1 MKFFGASYL
10 RYILEFI
17 IIITGVV
24 LSFYLD
30 DLRQLNEKESYK
42 DTLIEELL
50 ITSEEDLKQIK
61 KITYDLNQ
69 VQVFIKQL
77 LSDLEDKQKNI
88 SDAEVAEKYLF
99 ITQKMS
105 VSFFPQNGTFNQLI
119 STGSIELIDSKEFR
133 RVLLNNYT
141 HYYERNSANNRTLD
155 DLYLAFGANIDP
167 KITVSSIEEEDASFI
182 YSDQVV
188 SSYDIDH
195 EFYLS
200 NTFKAYLL
208 TAQSM
213 VGKNIDMLEIFSKS
227 YSEIITLANKEIS

>member
-1 MKFFGASYL
+1 MYK
-10 RYILEFI
+10 RQILEFI

-50 ITSEEDLKQIK
+50 VTSQEDLKQIE
-61 KITYDLNQ
+61 KITLDLNK
-69 VQVFIKQL
+69 VQAFIKEL
-77 LSDLEDKQKNI
+77 LLDLEDEQKDI
-88 SDAEVAEKYLF
+88 SDSEIAEKYLF

-167 KITVSSIEEEDASFI
+167 NITVSSIEKEDASFI
-182 YSDQVV
+182 YSDLVV

-227 YSEIITLANKEIS
+227 YSEIIALANKEIS

>member
-1 MKFFGASYL
+1 MKVFGANYF

-50 ITSEEDLKQIK
+50 VTSQEDLKQIE
-61 KITYDLNQ
+61 KITLDLNK
-69 VQVFIKQL
+69 VQLFIKEL
-77 LSDLEDKQKNI
+77 LLDLEDKQKNI
-88 SDAEVAEKYLF
+88 SDSEIAEKYLF

-167 KITVSSIEEEDASFI
+167 NITVTSIEKEDASFI
-182 YSDQVV
+182 YSDLVV
-188 SSYDIDH
+188 SSYEIDH

-213 VGKNIDMLEIFSKS
+213 VGKNIDMLKIFSKS
-227 YSEIITLANKEIS
+227 YSKIIALANKEIS

>member
-1 MKFFGASYL
+1 MKVFGANYF

-50 ITSEEDLKQIK
+50 VTSQEDLKQIE
-61 KITYDLNQ
+61 KITLDLNK
-69 VQVFIKQL
+69 VQAFIKEL
-77 LSDLEDKQKNI
+77 LLDLEDEQKDI
-88 SDAEVAEKYLF
+88 SDSEIAEKYLF

-141 HYYERNSANNRTLD
+141 HYYERNSANN
-155 DLYLAFGANIDP
+155 FFSG
-167 KITVSSIEEEDASFI
+167 SI
-182 YSDQVV
+182 Q
-188 SSYDIDH
+188 
-195 EFYLS
+195 
-200 NTFKAYLL
+200 K
-208 TAQSM
+208 
-213 VGKNIDMLEIFSKS
+213 
-227 YSEIITLANKEIS
+227 

>member
-1 MKFFGASYL
+1 
-10 RYILEFI
+10 
-17 IIITGVV
+17 
-24 LSFYLD
+24 
-30 DLRQLNEKESYK
+30 
-42 DTLIEELL
+42 
-50 ITSEEDLKQIK
+50 
-61 KITYDLNQ
+61 
-69 VQVFIKQL
+69 
-77 LSDLEDKQKNI
+77 
-88 SDAEVAEKYLF
+88 
-99 ITQKMS
+99 MS

-167 KITVSSIEEEDASFI
+167 KITVSSIEKDDASFI
-182 YSDQVV
+182 YSDQAV
-188 SSYDIDH
+188 SAFDIDP

-227 YSEIITLANKEIS
+227 YTDIITLANKEIS

>member
-1 MKFFGASYL
+1 MKVFGANYF

-50 ITSEEDLKQIK
+50 VTSQEDLKQIE
-61 KITYDLNQ
+61 KITLDLNK
-69 VQVFIKQL
+69 VQSFIKEL
-77 LSDLEDKQKNI
+77 LLYLEDKQKNI
-88 SDAEVAEKYLF
+88 SDSEIAEKYLF

-167 KITVSSIEEEDASFI
+167 NITVTSIEKEDASFI
-182 YSDQVV
+182 YSDLVV
-188 SSYDIDH
+188 SSYEIDH

-213 VGKNIDMLEIFSKS
+213 VGKNIDMLKIFSKS
-227 YSEIITLANKEIS
+227 YSEIIALANKEIS

>member
-1 MKFFGASYL
+1 MKFNPFNYVRYL
-10 RYILEFI
+10 LEFV
-17 IIITGVV
+17 IIITGVL

-30 DLRQLNEKESYK
+30 DLRQLGEKESYK

-50 ITSEEDLKQIK
+50 VTSQEDLKQIE
-61 KITYDLNQ
+61 KITEDLTI
-69 VQVFIKQL
+69 V
-77 LSDLEDKQKNI
+77 QKNI
-88 SDAEVAEKYLF
+88 AEILADIEDGKKDLNDAEVAEKYLF
-99 ITQKMS
+99 IIQKMS

-141 HYYERNSANNRTLD
+141 HYYDRNSANNRTLD

-167 KITVSSIEEEDASFI
+167 KITVTSTEQEDASFI
-182 YSDQVV
+182 YSDMVV
-188 SSYDIDH
+188 SSYDIDQK
-195 EFYLS
+195 FYLS

-213 VGKNIDMLEIFSKS
+213 VGKNIDMLQIFSKS
-227 YSEIITLANKEIS
+227 YREIIALANKEIS

>member
-1 MKFFGASYL
+1 MKVFGANYF

-50 ITSEEDLKQIK
+50 VTSQEDLKQIE
-61 KITYDLNQ
+61 KITLDLNK
-69 VQVFIKQL
+69 VQAFIKEL
-77 LSDLEDKQKNI
+77 LLDLEDEQKDI
-88 SDAEVAEKYLF
+88 SDSEIAEKYLF

-119 STGSIELIDSKEFR
+119 STGSIELIDSKKFR

-167 KITVSSIEEEDASFI
+167 NITVSSIEKEDASFI
-182 YSDQVV
+182 YSDLVV

-227 YSEIITLANKEIS
+227 YTEIIALANKEIS

>member
-1 MKFFGASYL
+1 MKIIGNNYI

-50 ITSEEDLKQIK
+50 ITSEEDLKQIE

-119 STGSIELIDSKEFR
+119 STGSIELIDSKKFR

-141 HYYERNSANNRTLD
+141 HYFERNSANNRTLD

-188 SSYDIDH
+188 SSYDIDQD
-195 EFYLS
+195 FYLS

>member
-1 MKFFGASYL
+1 MKIIANNYI
-10 RYILEFI
+10 RYVLEFI

-30 DLRQLNEKESYK
+30 DLRQLNDKESYK

-50 ITSEEDLKQIK
+50 VTSQEDLKQIE
-61 KITYDLNQ
+61 KITVDLNQ
-69 VQVFIKQL
+69 VQAFIKEFL
-77 LSDLEDKQKNI
+77 TDIEDGKKDI
-88 SDAEVAEKYLF
+88 SDAEIAEKYLF

-119 STGSIELIDSKEFR
+119 STGSIELIDSKKFR

-167 KITVSSIEEEDASFI
+167 KITVSSIEKEDASFI

-188 SSYDIDH
+188 SSYDIDQK
-195 EFYLS
+195 FYLS

>member
-1 MKFFGASYL
+1 MKFNPFNYIRYL
-10 RYILEFI
+10 LEFL
-17 IIITGVV
+17 IIITGVL

-30 DLRQLNEKESYK
+30 DLRQLGEKESYK

-50 ITSEEDLKQIK
+50 VTSQEDLKHEILADIEDGK
-61 KITYDLNQ
+61 KDLAD
-69 VQVFIKQL
+69 
-77 LSDLEDKQKNI
+77 ST
-88 SDAEVAEKYLF
+88 VAEKYLF

-141 HYYERNSANNRTLD
+141 HYYDRNSANNRTLD

-167 KITVSSIEEEDASFI
+167 KITVTSTEQDDASFI
-182 YSDQVV
+182 YSDMVV
-188 SSYDIDH
+188 SSYDIDQK
-195 EFYLS
+195 FYLS

-213 VGKNIDMLEIFSKS
+213 VGKNIDMLQIFSES
-227 YSEIITLANKEIS
+227 YKEIIALANNEIS

>member
-1 MKFFGASYL
+1 MKVFGANYF

-50 ITSEEDLKQIK
+50 VTSQEDLKQIE
-61 KITYDLNQ
+61 KITLDLNK
-69 VQVFIKQL
+69 VQAFIKEL
-77 LSDLEDKQKNI
+77 LLDLEDEQKDI
-88 SDAEVAEKYLF
+88 SDSEIAEKYLF

-155 DLYLAFGANIDP
+155 DLYLAFGANTDP
-167 KITVSSIEEEDASFI
+167 NITVSSIEKEDASFI
-182 YSDQVV
+182 YSDLVV

-227 YSEIITLANKEIS
+227 YSEIIALANKEIS

>member
-30 DLRQLNEKESYK
+30 DLRQLSEKESYK

-50 ITSEEDLKQIK
+50 VTSQEDLKQIE
-61 KITYDLNQ
+61 KITLDLNK
-69 VQVFIKQL
+69 VQAFIKEL
-77 LSDLEDKQKNI
+77 LLDLEDEQKDI
-88 SDAEVAEKYLF
+88 SDSEIAEKYLF

-167 KITVSSIEEEDASFI
+167 NITVSSIEKEDASFI
-182 YSDQVV
+182 YSDLVV

-227 YSEIITLANKEIS
+227 YSEIIALANKEIS

>member
-1 MKFFGASYL
+1 MKVFGANYL

-50 ITSEEDLKQIK
+50 VTSQEDLKQIE
-61 KITYDLNQ
+61 KITLDLNK
-69 VQVFIKQL
+69 VQSFIKEL
-77 LSDLEDKQKNI
+77 LLDLEDKQKNI
-88 SDAEVAEKYLF
+88 SDSEIAEKYLF

-167 KITVSSIEEEDASFI
+167 NITVTSIEKEDASFI
-182 YSDQVV
+182 YSDLVV
-188 SSYDIDH
+188 SSYEIDQ

-227 YSEIITLANKEIS
+227 YSEIIALANKEIS

>member
-1 MKFFGASYL
+1 MQS
-10 RYILEFI
+10 FI
-17 IIITGVV
+17 
-24 LSFYLD
+24 
-30 DLRQLNEKESYK
+30 K
-42 DTLIEELL
+42 ELL
-50 ITSEEDLKQIK
+50 L
-61 KITYDLNQ
+61 
-69 VQVFIKQL
+69 
-77 LSDLEDKQKNI
+77 DLEDKQKNI
-88 SDAEVAEKYLF
+88 SDSEIAEKYLF

-119 STGSIELIDSKEFR
+119 STGSIELIDSKKFR

-167 KITVSSIEEEDASFI
+167 NITVSSIEKEDASFI
-182 YSDQVV
+182 YSDLVV

-227 YSEIITLANKEIS
+227 YTEIIALANKEIS

>member
-1 MKFFGASYL
+1 MKVFSANYF

-50 ITSEEDLKQIK
+50 VTSQEDLKQIE
-61 KITYDLNQ
+61 KITLDLNK
-69 VQVFIKQL
+69 VQLFIKEL
-77 LSDLEDKQKNI
+77 LLDLEDKQKNI
-88 SDAEVAEKYLF
+88 SDSEIAEKYLF

-167 KITVSSIEEEDASFI
+167 NITVTSIEKEDASFI
-182 YSDQVV
+182 YSDLVV
-188 SSYDIDH
+188 SSYEIDH

-227 YSEIITLANKEIS
+227 YSEIIALANKEIS

>member
-1 MKFFGASYL
+1 MKVFGANYF

-50 ITSEEDLKQIK
+50 VTSQEDLKQIE
-61 KITYDLNQ
+61 KITLDLNR
-69 VQVFIKQL
+69 VQAFIKEL
-77 LSDLEDKQKNI
+77 LLDLEDEQKDI
-88 SDAEVAEKYLF
+88 SDSEIAEKYLF

-167 KITVSSIEEEDASFI
+167 NITVSSIEKEDASFI
-182 YSDQVV
+182 YSDLVV

-227 YSEIITLANKEIS
+227 YSEIIALANKEIS

>member
-1 MKFFGASYL
+1 MKFNPLNYVRYL
-10 RYILEFI
+10 LEFV

-30 DLRQLNEKESYK
+30 DLRQLGEKESYK

-50 ITSEEDLKQIK
+50 VTSQEDLKQIE
-61 KITYDLNQ
+61 KITADLTI
-69 VQVFIKQL
+69 V
-77 LSDLEDKQKNI
+77 QKNI
-88 SDAEVAEKYLF
+88 AEILADIEDGKKDLNDAEVAEKYLF
-99 ITQKMS
+99 IIQKMS

-141 HYYERNSANNRTLD
+141 HYYDRNSANNRTLD

-167 KITVSSIEEEDASFI
+167 KITVTSTEQDDASFI
-182 YSDQVV
+182 YSDMVV
-188 SSYDIDH
+188 SSYDIDQK
-195 EFYLS
+195 FYLS

-213 VGKNIDMLEIFSKS
+213 VGKNIDMLQIFSKS
-227 YSEIITLANKEIS
+227 YREIIALANKEIS

>member
-1 MKFFGASYL
+1 MKIIANNYI
-10 RYILEFI
+10 RYVLEFI

-50 ITSEEDLKQIK
+50 VTSQEDLKQIE
-61 KITYDLNQ
+61 KITVDLNQ
-69 VQVFIKQL
+69 VQAFIKEFL
-77 LSDLEDKQKNI
+77 ADIEDGKKDI
-88 SDAEVAEKYLF
+88 SDAEIAEKYLF

-167 KITVSSIEEEDASFI
+167 KITVSSIEKEDASFI

-188 SSYDIDH
+188 SSYDIDQK
-195 EFYLS
+195 FYLS

>member
-1 MKFFGASYL
+1 MKFNPFNYVRYL
-10 RYILEFI
+10 LEFV

-30 DLRQLNEKESYK
+30 DLRQLGEKESYK

-50 ITSEEDLKQIK
+50 VTSQEDLKQIE
-61 KITYDLNQ
+61 KITADLTI
-69 VQVFIKQL
+69 VQENITEILADIEDGKK
-77 LSDLEDKQKNI
+77 DL

-99 ITQKMS
+99 IIQKMS

-141 HYYERNSANNRTLD
+141 HYYDRNSANNRTLD

-167 KITVSSIEEEDASFI
+167 KITVTSTEQDDASFI
-182 YSDQVV
+182 YSDMVV
-188 SSYDIDH
+188 SSYDIDQK
-195 EFYLS
+195 FYLS

-213 VGKNIDMLEIFSKS
+213 VGKNIDMLQIFSKS
-227 YSEIITLANKEIS
+227 YREIIALANKEIS

>member
-1 MKFFGASYL
+1 MKIIANNYI
-10 RYILEFI
+10 RYVLEFI

-50 ITSEEDLKQIK
+50 VTSQEDLKQIE
-61 KITYDLNQ
+61 KITVDLNQ
-69 VQVFIKQL
+69 VQALIKEFL
-77 LSDLEDKQKNI
+77 TDIEDGKKDI
-88 SDAEVAEKYLF
+88 SDAEIAEKYLF

-167 KITVSSIEEEDASFI
+167 KITVSSIEKEDASFI

-188 SSYDIDH
+188 SSYDIDQK
-195 EFYLS
+195 FYLS

>member
-1 MKFFGASYL
+1 MKVFSANYF

-50 ITSEEDLKQIK
+50 VTSQEDLKQIE
-61 KITYDLNQ
+61 KITLDLNK
-69 VQVFIKQL
+69 VQSFIKEL
-77 LSDLEDKQKNI
+77 LLDLEDKQKNI
-88 SDAEVAEKYLF
+88 SDSEIAEKYLF

-167 KITVSSIEEEDASFI
+167 NITVTSIEKEDASFI
-182 YSDQVV
+182 YSDLVV
-188 SSYDIDH
+188 SSYEIDH

-213 VGKNIDMLEIFSKS
+213 VGKNIDMLKIFSKS
-227 YSEIITLANKEIS
+227 YSEIIALANKEIS

>member
-1 MKFFGASYL
+1 MKFNPFNYIRYL
-10 RYILEFI
+10 LQLL
-17 IIITGVV
+17 IIITGVL

-30 DLRQLNEKESYK
+30 DLRQLGEKESYK

-50 ITSEEDLKQIK
+50 VTSQEDLKQIE
-61 KITYDLNQ
+61 KITEDLKL
-69 VQVFIKQL
+69 VQNYIAEILADIEDGKK
-77 LSDLEDKQKNI
+77 DLAD
-88 SDAEVAEKYLF
+88 STVAEKYLF
-99 ITQKMS
+99 VTQKMS

-141 HYYERNSANNRTLD
+141 HYYDRNSANNRTLD

-167 KITVSSIEEEDASFI
+167 KITVTSTEQDDASFI
-182 YSDQVV
+182 YSDMVV
-188 SSYDIDH
+188 SSYDIDQN
-195 EFYLS
+195 FYLS

-213 VGKNIDMLEIFSKS
+213 VGKNIDMLQIFSES
-227 YSEIITLANKEIS
+227 YKEIIALANNEIS

>member
-1 MKFFGASYL
+1 MKVFGANYF

-50 ITSEEDLKQIK
+50 VTSQEDLKQIE
-61 KITYDLNQ
+61 KITLDLNK
-69 VQVFIKQL
+69 VQSFIKEL
-77 LSDLEDKQKNI
+77 LLDLEDKQKNI
-88 SDAEVAEKYLF
+88 SDSEIAEKYLF

-119 STGSIELIDSKEFR
+119 STGSIELIDSKKFR

-167 KITVSSIEEEDASFI
+167 NITVTSIEKEDASFI
-182 YSDQVV
+182 YSDLVV
-188 SSYDIDH
+188 SSYEIDH

-227 YSEIITLANKEIS
+227 YSEIIALANKEIS

>member
-1 MKFFGASYL
+1 MKVFGANYL

-50 ITSEEDLKQIK
+50 VTSQEDLKQIE
-61 KITYDLNQ
+61 KITLDLNK
-69 VQVFIKQL
+69 VQSFIKEL
-77 LSDLEDKQKNI
+77 LLDLEDKQKNI
-88 SDAEVAEKYLF
+88 SDSEIAEKYLF

-119 STGSIELIDSKEFR
+119 STGSIELIDSKKFR

-167 KITVSSIEEEDASFI
+167 NITVSSIEKEDASFI
-182 YSDQVV
+182 YSDLVV

-227 YSEIITLANKEIS
+227 YSEIIALANKEIS

>member
-1 MKFFGASYL
+1 MKFNPLNYVRYL
-10 RYILEFI
+10 LEFV

-30 DLRQLNEKESYK
+30 DLRQLGEKESYK

-50 ITSEEDLKQIK
+50 VTSQEDLKQIE
-61 KITYDLNQ
+61 KITADLTIVQENITEILADIEDGRKDLN
-69 VQVFIKQL
+69 
-77 LSDLEDKQKNI
+77 
-88 SDAEVAEKYLF
+88 DAEVAEKYLF
-99 ITQKMS
+99 IIQKMS

-141 HYYERNSANNRTLD
+141 HYYDRNSANNRTLD

-167 KITVSSIEEEDASFI
+167 KITVTSTEQEDASFI
-182 YSDQVV
+182 YSDMVV
-188 SSYDIDH
+188 SSYDIDQK
-195 EFYLS
+195 FYLS

-213 VGKNIDMLEIFSKS
+213 VGKNIDMLQIFSKS
-227 YSEIITLANKEIS
+227 YREIIALANKEIS

>member
-1 MKFFGASYL
+1 MKFNPFNYVRYL
-10 RYILEFI
+10 LEFV
-17 IIITGVV
+17 IIITGVL

-30 DLRQLNEKESYK
+30 DLRQLGEKESYK

-50 ITSEEDLKQIK
+50 VTSQEDLKQIER
-61 KITYDLNQ
+61 ITADLTI
-69 VQVFIKQL
+69 V
-77 LSDLEDKQKNI
+77 QKNI
-88 SDAEVAEKYLF
+88 TEILADIEDGKKDLNDAEVAEKYLF
-99 ITQKMS
+99 IIQKMS

-141 HYYERNSANNRTLD
+141 HYYDRNSANNRTLD

-167 KITVSSIEEEDASFI
+167 KITVTSTEQDDASFI
-182 YSDQVV
+182 YSDMVV
-188 SSYDIDH
+188 SSYDIDQK
-195 EFYLS
+195 FYLS

-213 VGKNIDMLEIFSKS
+213 VGKNIDMLQIFSKS
-227 YSEIITLANKEIS
+227 YREIIALANKEIS

>member
-1 MKFFGASYL
+1 MNVFGANYF

-50 ITSEEDLKQIK
+50 VTSQEDLKQIE
-61 KITYDLNQ
+61 KITLDLNK
-69 VQVFIKQL
+69 VQAFIKEL
-77 LSDLEDKQKNI
+77 LLDLEDEQKDI
-88 SDAEVAEKYLF
+88 SDSEIAEKYLF

-167 KITVSSIEEEDASFI
+167 NITVSSIEKEDASFI
-182 YSDQVV
+182 YSDLVV

-227 YSEIITLANKEIS
+227 YSEIIALANKEIS

>member
-1 MKFFGASYL
+1 MKIIANNYI
-10 RYILEFI
+10 RYVLEFI

-50 ITSEEDLKQIK
+50 VTSQEDLKQIE
-61 KITYDLNQ
+61 KITVDLNQ
-69 VQVFIKQL
+69 VQAFIKEFL
-77 LSDLEDKQKNI
+77 ADIEDGKKDI
-88 SDAEVAEKYLF
+88 SDAEIAEKYLF

-167 KITVSSIEEEDASFI
+167 KITVSSIEKEDASFI
-182 YSDQVV
+182 YSDQIV
-188 SSYDIDH
+188 SSYDID
-195 EFYLS
+195 
-200 NTFKAYLL
+200 
-208 TAQSM
+208 QS
-213 VGKNIDMLEIFSKS
+213 I
-227 YSEIITLANKEIS
+227 

>member
-1 MKFFGASYL
+1 MKVFGANYF

-50 ITSEEDLKQIK
+50 VTSQEDLKQIE
-61 KITYDLNQ
+61 KITLDLNK
-69 VQVFIKQL
+69 VQAFIKEL
-77 LSDLEDKQKNI
+77 LLDLEDKQKDI
-88 SDAEVAEKYLF
+88 SDSEIAEKYLF

-167 KITVSSIEEEDASFI
+167 NITVSSIEKEDASFI
-182 YSDQVV
+182 YSDLVV

-227 YSEIITLANKEIS
+227 YSEIIALANKEIS

>member
-1 MKFFGASYL
+1 MKITI

-50 ITSEEDLKQIK
+50 VTSQEDLKQIE
-61 KITYDLNQ
+61 KITLDLNK
-69 VQVFIKQL
+69 VQSFIKEL
-77 LSDLEDKQKNI
+77 LLDLEDKQKNI
-88 SDAEVAEKYLF
+88 SDSEIAEKYLF

-119 STGSIELIDSKEFR
+119 STGSIELIDSKKFR

-167 KITVSSIEEEDASFI
+167 NITVTSIEKEDASFI
-182 YSDQVV
+182 YSDLVV

-227 YSEIITLANKEIS
+227 YTEIIALANKEIS